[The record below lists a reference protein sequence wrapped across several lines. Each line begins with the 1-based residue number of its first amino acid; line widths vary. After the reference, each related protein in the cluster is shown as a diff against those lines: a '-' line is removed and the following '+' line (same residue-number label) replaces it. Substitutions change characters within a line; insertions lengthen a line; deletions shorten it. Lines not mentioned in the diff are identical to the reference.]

1 MILET
6 KFDVGSEVFFLADE
20 KIVQGEVTY
29 IEIKLWKNDSDN
41 IKSADEVYQ
50 VKYSYSNSS
59 GTKSE
64 AKITITRDNLFK
76 SIDDLIGN
84 LKSNIQFLP
93 GSDYAELNKWGQ
105 A

>member
-1 MILET
+1 MRLET
-6 KFDVGSEVFFLADE
+6 KFDIGSEVFFLADE

-29 IEIKLWKNDSDN
+29 IEIKLWKNESD

-59 GTKSE
+59 GVKSE

>member
-6 KFDVGSEVFFLADE
+6 KFDIGSEVFFLADE

-29 IEIKLWKNDSDN
+29 IEIKLWKNESD

-59 GTKSE
+59 GVKSE
-64 AKITITRDNLFK
+64 AKITIARDNLFK
-76 SIDDLIGN
+76 SIDDLVNN

-93 GSDYAELNKWGQ
+93 GSDYAELSKWGQ

>member
-6 KFDVGSEVFFLADE
+6 KFDIGSEVFFLADE

-29 IEIKLWKNDSDN
+29 IEIKLWKNESD

-50 VKYSYSNSS
+50 VKYNYSNSS
-59 GTKSE
+59 GVKSE

-76 SIDDLIGN
+76 SIDDLVNN